1 MRTGDVLE
9 VLGAACLAVAAY
21 GYMGWRLAVIVAGAA
36 LIYEGQCLAHAPFPW
51 PKVKLPGLPRRKAEK

>member
-21 GYMGWRLAVIVAGAA
+21 GYMGWRLAVIVAGVA
-36 LIYEGQCLAHAPFPW
+36 LVYEGQCLAHAPFPW
-51 PKVKLPGLPRRKAEK
+51 PNVRRPHIRRRKVEK